1 MRDSAAEAGDTCHL
15 GSAWYTLAIMRRV
28 PAESPSAWSG
38 AAALFRDA
46 CLLIRDIFLYA
57 LPGGL
62 FFTIALFSHRLNLA
76 QIGATLAP
84 YHPPTWALAL
94 LMLAA
99 CYLAG
104 HLLFAIISLRVEFWK
119 LMHWSDPDW
128 LAEYPNEV
136 TARDVVL
143 RHYFPD
149 AFREMD
155 RHEASM
161 RFVFSCTAALLIG
174 WLIFVEFQP
183 SFSEVIIGAAILI
196 FVATLTWMTQLGRMR
211 KAIHAGGEEI
221 EEWEKAA
228 RESEAVIQPSGEEL
242 RFIID
247 SIFRAAELSTQ
258 RQASGDGAQLA
269 EPKAEP
275 PEPPAETERAGA
287 ESESGASEPGDS
299 GSPGPSAHAAA
310 AHSFGTP
317 RL

>member
-1 MRDSAAEAGDTCHL
+1 
-15 GSAWYTLAIMRRV
+15 MRR
-28 PAESPSAWSG
+28 AQADSPSAWTG

-46 CLLIRDIFLYA
+46 CLLIRDVFLYA

-62 FFTIALFSHRLNLA
+62 FFAIALISHRLNLA
-76 QIGATLAP
+76 QISALLAP
-84 YHPPTWALAL
+84 YHPPTSALAL
-94 LMLAA
+94 LMIAA

-104 HLLFAIISLRVEFWK
+104 HLLFAIVSLRVEFWK
-119 LMHWSDPDW
+119 LMHWNDPDW
-128 LAEYPNEV
+128 LAEYPTEV

-149 AFREMD
+149 VFRQMD
-155 RHEASM
+155 RRAASA
-161 RFVFSCTAALLIG
+161 RFVFSCVAALLIG

-211 KAIHAGGEEI
+211 KAIHTGTEEI
-221 EEWEKAA
+221 EEREKAA
-228 RESEAVIQPSGEEL
+228 RDTEAVIQPSGEEL

-247 SIFRAAELSTQ
+247 SIFKAAELSSQ
-258 RQASGDGAQLA
+258 RHALSTDGARLA
-269 EPKAEP
+269 EPQPAP
-275 PEPPAETERAGA
+275 TEPPAGAGQAGA
-287 ESESGASEPGDS
+287 EDSRAGESADSGAQPG
-299 GSPGPSAHAAA
+299 SARAAA

>member
-1 MRDSAAEAGDTCHL
+1 
-15 GSAWYTLAIMRRV
+15 MRRV
-28 PAESPSAWSG
+28 QADSPSAWSG

-46 CLLIRDIFLYA
+46 CLLIREIFLYA

-62 FFTIALFSHRLNLA
+62 FFAIALFSHRLNLA
-76 QIGATLAP
+76 QISALFVP
-84 YHPPTWALAL
+84 YHPPTWALGL
-94 LMLAA
+94 LMIAA

-149 AFREMD
+149 AFRLMD
-155 RHEASM
+155 RREASM
-161 RFVFSCTAALLIG
+161 RFVFSCIAALLIG

-183 SFSEVIIGAAILI
+183 SFSEVIIGAGILI
-196 FVATLTWMTQLGRMR
+196 FVATVTWMTQLGRMR

-221 EEWEKAA
+221 EEREKAA

-258 RQASGDGAQLA
+258 RQASSDGARLA
-269 EPKAEP
+269 EPSPEAREPSPGAEP
-275 PEPPAETERAGA
+275 ANAEA
-287 ESESGASEPGDS
+287 ESAGEAEDPGA
-299 GSPGPSAHAAA
+299 PSRAAHAAA